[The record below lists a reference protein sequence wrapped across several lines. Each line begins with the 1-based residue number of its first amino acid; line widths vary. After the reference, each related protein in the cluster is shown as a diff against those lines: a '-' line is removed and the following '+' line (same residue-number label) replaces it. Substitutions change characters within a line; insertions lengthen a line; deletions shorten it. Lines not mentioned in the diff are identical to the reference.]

1 MQRRKFLIGTGGAI
15 ATAAFGPCLHR
26 SNREPGADV
35 SVVTDDD
42 ATAALMFTAQ
52 TGTSISGDGQLVV
65 DGLSDLSGGGDAFV
79 TPTGRSSSV
88 TMPRHRRRSPSR

>member
-15 ATAAFGPCLHR
+15 ATAAFGSLAYTEATVNR
-26 SNREPGADV
+26 SADV

-65 DGLSDLSGGGDAFV
+65 DGLS
-79 TPTGRSSSV
+79 T
-88 TMPRHRRRSPSR
+88 